1 MPNRLAAAQSP
12 YLRQHQDNPVDWYP
26 WGEEALSRARSLN
39 RPILLSIGYS
49 ACHWCHVMA
58 HESFED
64 QATADLMN
72 RDFVSIK
79 VDREER
85 PDLDDVYQQ
94 AIQLLGRQ
102 GGWPLTVFL
111 TPEGVPFYG
120 GTYFPRE
127 GRYGLPAFARIL
139 EGVAEAFRERRAEVE
154 RSGQELLH
162 VLAGLTEPRQSDA
175 GSGSFP
181 QAVNRLLQ
189 RVDFDQGG
197 FGSAPKFPHT
207 MVLEALMRA
216 VRDSGAQASAAR
228 TVVLQ
233 ALSAMADGG
242 IHDQLGGGFHRYSTD
257 AAWRVPHFEKMLY
270 DNALLAPLYLSA
282 FQLTGEQRFA
292 DVARGIF
299 EFLDGELCIGG
310 AFASSLDADS
320 DGTEGRFYV
329 WTRTE
334 LLEVLG
340 PALGERMCQ
349 QLGVGETGN
358 FEEVPGAS
366 VLTRPRT
373 APGEAEDSEEVRE
386 GKRRLLA
393 ARAKRTRPFRDDKII
408 AGWNA
413 LAVSALARGSAVLDD
428 AILLGRARRAMEAL
442 RAQLRDEAGNWMRS
456 ALDGPSGIPAFSED
470 YAALAVAHLDL
481 FDAAW
486 DPEDLQQARELA
498 TILLDRF
505 YLPQLGA
512 MTLVSETAEPL
523 VFRPLSVF
531 DNAIPGATGLGL
543 TAFQRLAALTGD
555 ARFERAAKE
564 IVERQSTGV
573 TENPFGFG
581 QLLCGIHDQGLAP
594 LELVIVGDRHLPHT
608 RALLQQAR
616 RVFEPTLLT
625 VVYPSGYPLPD
636 LAKSLVEGREHQPEP
651 TAFLCRGASCLPPIT
666 DPAKLYEALRAP

>member
-12 YLRQHQDNPVDWYP
+12 YLRQHKDNPVDWYP
-26 WGEEALSRARSLN
+26 WGEEALTRSRSLN

-127 GRYGLPAFARIL
+127 GRYGLPAFSRIL
-139 EGVAEAFRERRAEVE
+139 EGVAEAFRDRRAEVE
-154 RSGQELLH
+154 RSGQELLR
-162 VLAGLTEPRQSDA
+162 VLAGLSEPRPSD
-175 GSGSFP
+175 GESGSFP

-207 MVLEALMRA
+207 MVLEALLRA
-216 VRDSGAQASAAR
+216 VRDGGAQASAAR

-257 AAWRVPHFEKMLY
+257 SAWRVPHFEKMLY

-299 EFLDGELCIGG
+299 EFLDSELCIGG

-329 WTRTE
+329 WTRAE
-334 LLEVLG
+334 VLEVLG

-349 QLGVGETGN
+349 ELGVGETGN

-366 VLTRPRT
+366 VLTRRRD
-373 APGEAEDSEEVRE
+373 AEDSAEIRE
-386 GKRRLLA
+386 GKQRLMA

-428 AILLGRARRAMEAL
+428 AILLGRAHRAMEAL

-498 TILLDRF
+498 IVLLDRF
-505 YLPQLGA
+505 YAPKLGA

-531 DNAIPGATGLGL
+531 DNAIPGGTGLGL
-543 TAFQRLAALTGD
+543 MAFQRLAALTGD

-564 IVERQSTGV
+564 IVERQSAGV

-616 RVFEPTLLT
+616 RVFEPRLLT
-625 VVYPSGYPLPD
+625 VVYPSGYPFPD
-636 LAKSLVEGREHQPEP
+636 LAKALVEGREHQPEP
-651 TAFLCRGASCLPPIT
+651 TAYLCRGASCLPPIT
-666 DPAKLYEALRAP
+666 DPAKLFDALSPTG